1 VRIGLDCTS
10 AVQQRAGIAR
20 YTRGILG
27 ALAGVGRAHDFVLVV
42 GGSDSGVEQALRL
55 GENFSIR
62 KLPLS
67 ERLWTILWQRLRVPL
82 PVDLYTG
89 ALDVFHSPDYVLP
102 PVRRGRK
109 VVTIHDLSFLR
120 YPEGAEPSLRRYLSS
135 AVPRGAKEADL
146 VLADS
151 ESTRRDVIELLG
163 IRSGKVRVVYP
174 GVSETFRPIEDPD
187 KLAAAKERYQLT
199 LPFLLSVGT
208 LEPRKNLIV
217 LLEAYALLRRQVGL
231 EHKLVIAGAPG
242 WQYEGIFRR
251 VEDLSLEGHVSFLN
265 YVPERDLPALYC
277 LADVLVFP
285 SIYEGFGFPPL
296 EAMACGT
303 PVITSDSSS
312 LPEVVGD
319 AGLMVPA
326 DDGVALAAAVRELTE
341 SASLQARLAKK
352 GLSRARQFSWQRTGE
367 ELLTVYA
374 DLCGR

>member
-42 GGSDSGVEQALRL
+42 AGSDSGVERALRL

-62 KLPLS
+62 KLHLS

-120 YPEGAEPSLRRYLSS
+120 YPEGAEPSLRRYLGS

-326 DDGVALAAAVRELTE
+326 DDGVALAAAVCELTE